1 MGCGFE
7 GLQDFEFND
16 NDTMNTIEEAANGY
30 ILENYLEQCTMRQYI
45 KDSFESGVEF
55 AQRWIPATEE
65 PEVNEFGF
73 TEELLTKD
81 ERRHIL
87 QKGYKNKK
95 GQFSWCDNNF
105 VTHWRPIEIL

>member
-1 MGCGFE
+1 MK
-7 GLQDFEFND
+7 
-16 NDTMNTIEEAANGY
+16 TIEEAKGEYADKHAFRVPYNGSNEFY
-30 ILENYLEQCTMRQYI
+30 DKVDLRASEDGFMA
-45 KDSFESGVEF
+45 GVKF
-55 AQRWIPATEE
+55 AQKWIPVTEE

-81 ERRHIL
+81 ERKYIL